1 MTRVHVMVE
10 GQTEETF
17 VRELLYDP
25 LVNRGVFLNPILLRT
40 SAGGKGGVVS
50 YGKVRSQVLRQCLSD
65 AGAKV
70 TTMIDLFRLPKD
82 FPGKQACAAAQLYS
96 RVDCLEQ
103 AFASDI
109 GCGNFVP
116 YLSVHEF
123 EGLLFSDATRFANWF
138 DEPGP
143 LQQLN
148 AVATGFQNPEHIN
161 DGAQTAPSKRI
172 ESSLGRLGYQKPVH
186 GSLIAMDIG
195 LDCMRAQC
203 PHFDAWV
210 MKLEGLGV

>member
-1 MTRVHVMVE
+1 MTRVHVFVE

-25 LVNRGVFLNPILLRT
+25 LVHRGVFLNPILLRT

-65 AGAKV
+65 ASSKV
-70 TTMIDLFRLPKD
+70 TTMIDLFRLPQD
-82 FPGKQACAAAQLYS
+82 FPERQACAGGQLYP

-103 AFASDI
+103 AFARDI

-123 EGLLFSDATRFANWF
+123 EGLLFSDATQFANWF

-148 AVATGFQNPEHIN
+148 AVASGFQNPEHIN
-161 DGAQTAPSKRI
+161 DGAQKAPSKRI
-172 ESSLGRLGYQKPVH
+172 ESSLGKLGYQKPVH
-186 GSLIAMDIG
+186 GPLIAMDIG
-195 LDCMRAQC
+195 LDCIRAQC

-210 MKLEGLGV
+210 TKLEGLAA

>member
-1 MTRVHVMVE
+1 MTRVDVMVE

-25 LVNRGVFLNPILLRT
+25 LVNRGVFLYPILLRT
-40 SAGGKGGVVS
+40 SAQGKGGVVS

-65 AGAKV
+65 ASAKV

-82 FPGKQACAAAQLYS
+82 FPEKQACAAAQLYS

-138 DEPGP
+138 DEPEP

-148 AVATGFQNPEHIN
+148 TVATGFQNPEHIN

-186 GSLIAMDIG
+186 GPLIAMDIG
-195 LDCMRAQC
+195 LDCIRAQC

-210 MKLEGLGV
+210 TKLEGLGV